1 MQTHCIL
8 LLSAHPL
15 LSEGLVR
22 LLRDKEEVVLIG
34 PLPLEGFRCADLPQ
48 HAPDLVLVAGQDA
61 DDPGAS
67 ALLLELLQA
76 FPDLPIAH
84 IGLSG
89 GNTVRVYT
97 SRTLPASSADLLT
110 MIRSLPV
117 RNTGQ
122 DKASPE
128 P

>member
-1 MQTHCIL
+1 METHRRL

-15 LSEGLVR
+15 LSEGLTR
-22 LLRDKEEVVLIG
+22 LLRDKEDVVLVG
-34 PLPLEGFRCADLPQ
+34 PLPVEGFRSADLPQ

-67 ALLLELLQA
+67 ALLVDLLHA
-76 FPDLPIAH
+76 FPDLPVAQ
-84 IGLSG
+84 IGLSA

-97 SRTLPASSADLLT
+97 SRTLPASSADLLS

-117 RNTGQ
+117 RHVDQ